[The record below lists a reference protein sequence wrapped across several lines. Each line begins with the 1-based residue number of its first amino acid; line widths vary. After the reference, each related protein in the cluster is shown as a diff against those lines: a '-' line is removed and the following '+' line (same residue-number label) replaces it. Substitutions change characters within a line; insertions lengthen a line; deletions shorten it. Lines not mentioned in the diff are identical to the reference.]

1 MLQVFS
7 RITVHNF
14 VIKKIQYDNL
24 SCPFFVQIGQFQ
36 KISIRNH
43 GGLPCFNS
51 PPCLR
56 EFQNAL
62 PPMPSEFHNREP
74 PLPFR
79 ISVLYWKY
87 IFDLA
92 TSI

>member
-43 GGLPCFNS
+43 GGLPCFNPPPLAFGNS
-51 PPCLR
+51 KMRYPPCP
-56 EFQNAL
+56 QNSIIVNL
-62 PPMPSEFHNREP
+62 PSPSEF
-74 PLPFR
+74 PFC
-79 ISVLYWKY
+79 IGST
-87 IFDLA
+87 FS
-92 TSI
+92 T

>member
-43 GGLPCFNS
+43 GGLPCFN
-51 PPCLR
+51 
-56 EFQNAL
+56 
-62 PPMPSEFHNREP
+62 P
-74 PLPFR
+74 PLPSGIPKCVTPHALR
-79 ISVLYWKY
+79 IP
-87 IFDLA
+87 
-92 TSI
+92 